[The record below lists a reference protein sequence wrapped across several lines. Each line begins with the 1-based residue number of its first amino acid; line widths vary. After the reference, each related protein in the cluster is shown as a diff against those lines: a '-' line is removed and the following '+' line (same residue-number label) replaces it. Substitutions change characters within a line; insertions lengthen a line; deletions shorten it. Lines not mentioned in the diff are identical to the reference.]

1 MALHIRIDGD
11 LVVLSNLARLMN
23 DPRHFDA
30 SQDVR
35 ELLAQGYRKFV
46 LELRGLPELG
56 DSALGLVMTISR
68 DVRKE
73 GGEIVLASLSRGME
87 SYLESM
93 QLEEYWDVFESVGD
107 AKRFFQDE
115 PGQPSG

>member
-30 SQDVR
+30 SRDVR
-35 ELLAQGYRKFV
+35 ELVGQGYRKYV

-68 DVRKE
+68 DIRKE
-73 GGEIVLASLSRGME
+73 GGEIVLAGLTGGME
-87 SYLESM
+87 SYLETM
-93 QLEEYWDVFESVGD
+93 QLEEYWETFQSVAD
-107 AKRFFQDE
+107 AKRFFDE
-115 PGQPSG
+115 QEREPPA